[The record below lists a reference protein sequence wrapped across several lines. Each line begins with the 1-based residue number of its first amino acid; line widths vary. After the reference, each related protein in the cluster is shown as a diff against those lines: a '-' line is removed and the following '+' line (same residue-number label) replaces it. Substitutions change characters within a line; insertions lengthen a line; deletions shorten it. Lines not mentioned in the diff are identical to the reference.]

1 MNEDDVLSTA
11 CNAMRQA
18 ACQTALAVAVS
29 GGDFE
34 KAILWYRGLSYDL
47 DGPYHRLVQDAIVAG
62 LREAQESDALARS
75 R

>member
-1 MNEDDVLSTA
+1 MNEDDLLATA
-11 CNAMRQA
+11 CDAMRQA
-18 ACQTALAVAVS
+18 ACQAALAVAAND
-29 GGDFE
+29 GDFE

-62 LREAQESDALARS
+62 LREAQESDALARA